1 MKLKLVTI
9 IATLLCSTLTYAQK
23 YTVSGSIK
31 DAKNGE
37 VLIGAPVAVAELTGV
52 GAAANVYGFY
62 SLTLPKGKYTIKV
75 SYVGYVTQSFPID
88 LSTTDVKLNVELS
101 EKNTDLKEVVIQADA
116 QDNNVKSMEMG
127 VQKLDIKQISKIP
140 ALLGEVDVIRAIQLL
155 PGVSTVGEGASG
167 FNVRGGGVDQNLIL
181 LDEAPVFNS
190 SHLFGF
196 FSVFNPDAVKDVKL
210 VKGGIPAQYG
220 GRLSSLLDVR
230 NKDGNNKEFS
240 GSGGIGTIFSRF
252 ALEGPIVKNKGSF
265 LVAGRRSYFDKLF
278 FPFSKNPALDG
289 AIAYFYD
296 FTVKATY
303 QITDKDRVFV
313 SGYLGQDK
321 FKFGGK
327 NGFGFDWGNKTLTGR
342 YNHIFNPKLFSNV
355 SLIYSNYNYSLGVG
369 TDTTGFNWKSNIIN
383 YSFKPEFTYFINS
396 KNTMTFG
403 VNSTF
408 YTFDPGE
415 FKLKRGVNDTPV
427 SFGDEKKYTIE
438 NSAYVGNE
446 QLITGR
452 FSAQYGLRFSNWL
465 NIGPGT
471 IYNYKDTVG
480 NFSRDTLSGKGATV
494 YSKNKIGHSYVN
506 LEPRLSVKFELNES
520 SSLKGSYNRMN
531 QYLHLISNTTASTP
545 LDVWTPATV
554 NTKPQQADQYTLGY
568 FKNFKDNMFETSVEV
583 YYKDMRNQ
591 VDYVDGANLLLNK
604 FLEGDLV
611 NGKGRAYGFELYLK
625 KSRGKFNGWISY
637 TLARTERKVSTINN
651 GEWYPNR
658 YDKPHTFN
666 FVANYDFNPKFTL
679 SANFVYSSGTP
690 ATFPTTRA
698 VVQNLIIPNNTYNYR
713 NNVRVPAYHRLDVS
727 FQITNDKK
735 EAHYFN
741 KARIFGLFTT
751 PRIFPT
757 IPGIL
762 AKVFRKPNFESNW
775 VFGVYNI
782 YGHANAFSIYFQV
795 DPKNP
800 TKTQAI
806 KFSVIAKPIPSI
818 TYNFKF

>member
-1 MKLKLVTI
+1 MKLHIYALFI
-9 IATLLCSTLTYAQK
+9 IALTTSVALAQK
-23 YTVSGSIK
+23 HTISGTIK

-37 VLIGAPVAVAELTGV
+37 SLIGAPVAVTELAGV

-62 SLTLPKGKYTIKV
+62 SLTLPSGKYTVSV
-75 SYVGYVTQSFPID
+75 SYVGYAVQTFPID
-88 LSTTDVKLNVELS
+88 LTTDDVKLNIELS
-101 EKNTDLKEVVIQADA
+101 EKNTDLKEVVIQAEA
-116 QDNNVKSMEMG
+116 RDNNVKSMEMS
-127 VQKLDIKQISKIP
+127 VQKLDIKQINKIP
-140 ALLGEVDVIRAIQLL
+140 ALLGEVDVLRAIQLL

-181 LDEAPVFNS
+181 LDEAPVFQS

-230 NKDGNNKEFS
+230 MKDGNNKEWS

-265 LVAGRRSYFDKLF
+265 LIAGRRSYFDQLF
-278 FPFSKNPALDG
+278 FPFSKNEAINT

-296 FTVKATY
+296 LTLKASY
-303 QITDKDRVFV
+303 IITDKDRVYV
-313 SGYLGQDK
+313 SGYLGKDK

-327 NGFGFDWGNKTLTGR
+327 QGFGFDWGNQTATVR
-342 YNHIFNPKLFSNV
+342 YSHVFNPKIFSNV

-369 TDTTGFNWKSNIIN
+369 NDTSGFKWKSNIIN
-383 YSFKPEFTYFINS
+383 YSIKPEFSYFLNS
-396 KNTMTFG
+396 KNTITFG

-408 YTFDPGE
+408 YTFDPGLFTFQSSGSE
-415 FKLKRGVNDTPV
+415 PKT
-427 SFGDEKKYTIE
+427 SFGDAKKYTIE
-438 NSAYVGNE
+438 NSAYIGNE
-446 QLITGR
+446 QMITGR
-452 FSAQYGLRFSNWL
+452 FSAQYGLRASNWI

-471 IYNYKDTVG
+471 VYNYKDTVG
-480 NFSRDTLSGKGATV
+480 NFKRDTLAVGGSTTYAKGEV
-494 YSKNKIGHSYVN
+494 QHSYFN
-506 LEPRLSVKFELNES
+506 LEPRLSVKYELNES
-520 SSLKGSYNRMN
+520 SSLKASYNRMN

-568 FKNFKDNMFETSVEV
+568 FKNLKDNTYETSVEV

-604 FLEGDLV
+604 LLEGELV
-611 NGKGRAYGFELYLK
+611 NGKGRAYGLEVYLK

-637 TLARTERKVSTINN
+637 TLARSERKVSTINN
-651 GEWYPNR
+651 GNWYPNR
-658 YDKPHTFN
+658 YDKPHTLN
-666 FVANYDFNPKFTL
+666 VIANYDFNPKYTL
-679 SANFVYSSGTP
+679 SANFIYSSGTP

-698 VVQNLIIPNNTYNYR
+698 TVQGLVIPNNTYNYR
-713 NNVRVPAYHRLDVS
+713 NNVRIPAYHRLDIS
-727 FQITNDKK
+727 FQITNSKK
-735 EAHYFN
+735 N
-741 KARIFGLFTT
+741 ARWY
-751 PRIFPT
+751 T

-762 AKVFRKPNFESNW
+762 AKVCKKPTYESNW
-775 VFGVYNI
+775 VFSVYNV
-782 YGHANAFSIYFQV
+782 YNQQNPFSIYFQRSAT
-795 DPKNP
+795 NP
-800 TKTQAI
+800 
-806 KFSVIAKPIPSI
+806 SVTEAVRYSIIARPIPGI